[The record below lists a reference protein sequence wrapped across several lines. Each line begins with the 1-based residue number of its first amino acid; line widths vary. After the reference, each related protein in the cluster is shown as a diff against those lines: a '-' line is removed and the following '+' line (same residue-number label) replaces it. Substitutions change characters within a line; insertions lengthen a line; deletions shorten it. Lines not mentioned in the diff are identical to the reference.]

1 MSRLVR
7 GLGRC
12 VAAVFALL
20 SAYALAALA
29 GTFIVTAG
37 ESVPPSGEGVDV
49 YILSNGYHTD
59 IAVPS
64 VEGPHDW
71 RPLLDGPEFP
81 PAAAAAARYIAFG
94 WGSRAAYPQVG
105 TLADLSPSVMFQA
118 LAFDRS
124 VMHAVPLRAISEAPQ
139 VRRVRLTE
147 QGYSA
152 LTEVIRAS
160 FARDG
165 AGRFVALRGATQGFG
180 DAFFEARGRFS
191 FLRGCNVW
199 TGEALR
205 AAGVR
210 MGVWT
215 PFAQS
220 VFWSLP

>member
-7 GLGRC
+7 GLGRG
-12 VAAVFALL
+12 AAALAALL
-20 SAYALAALA
+20 LVYAVAALA
-29 GTFIVTAG
+29 GTFAVDAG
-37 ESVPPSGEGVDV
+37 GALPRDGEGIDIHV
-49 YILSNGYHTD
+49 LSNGYHTD
-59 IAVPS
+59 IAVP
-64 VEGPHDW
+64 VANELHDW
-71 RPLLDGPEFP
+71 RPFLNAPEFP
-81 PAAAAAARYIAFG
+81 PAAVSARYVAFG

-105 TLADLSPSVMFQA
+105 TLADLSPAVMLQA

-124 VMHAVPLRAISEAPQ
+124 VIHAVPLRAVAEGPN
-139 VRRVRLTE
+139 VRRVRLTSE
-147 QGYSA
+147 GYAA
-152 LTEVIRAS
+152 LVNMIEGS
-160 FARDG
+160 FERD
-165 AGRFVALRGATQGFG
+165 AEGRLIPLPGATQGFG